1 MPPSFLPTAI
11 LLSIELIEAAE
22 NGFPRSF
29 MIRALN
35 CTQRTKCNG

>member
-1 MPPSFLPTAI
+1 

-22 NGFPRSF
+22 NDLPRSF

-35 CTQRTKCNG
+35 CTHRTKCNG